1 MSYSIYLWQQLFLN
15 AGEAAPATSFP
26 VNVVLV
32 GLAALLSY
40 RLVERPARHLR
51 QYLETHL
58 LPSRPRLPASAGGVA
73 GAA

>member
-32 GLAALLSY
+32 GLAAL